1 MPYTYTYV
9 SPSSTTSLN
18 SAFVFLDICAGI
30 LRYVQSPS
38 HHRPTS
44 PLANSFV
51 PGDYF
56 THTQDD
62 TSCGHFTNTSHGS
75 NDHYTNSYHPNGYYS
90 RSRSRPSPPPNFNP
104 GPKVHQYRHTIPS
117 PSASVFATVI
127 SATPLSDPGA
137 TSATPFQTFDARA
150 PDVANADPSSH
161 LITWSWSLSIRSN
174 HTSSG
179 SVYSSEASS
188 TCSFY
193 TASADDFELSMDDAQ
208 IWMANRQC
216 RKTFKRN
223 VSPTLSPILPMGKLQ
238 EDSPLSFALTP
249 PKPILNDC
257 SDSSGFASTLGSVY
271 GFVSR
276 SGISSSDTEPD
287 LADEKAEE
295 SERRKLRITL
305 QNGPLSI

>member
-1 MPYTYTYV
+1 MFNRHHITVRHRLWPTLLFQA
-9 SPSSTTSLN
+9 TTSPIHKTILL
-18 SAFVFLDICAGI
+18 VGI
-30 LRYVQSPS
+30 SQ
-38 HHRPTS
+38 TQ
-44 PLANSFV
+44 ATAQMITTQ
-51 PGDYF
+51 
-56 THTQDD
+56 THTTQMAITLVPVRDLLQ
-62 TSCGHFTNTSHGS
+62 
-75 NDHYTNSYHPNGYYS
+75 
-90 RSRSRPSPPPNFNP
+90 NFNP

-117 PSASVFATVI
+117 PSASIFATVI

-161 LITWSWSLSIRSN
+161 PITWSWSLSIRSN

-238 EDSPLSFALTP
+238 EDSPFSFVLTP

>member
-1 MPYTYTYV
+1 MVLQSQASGQNFGHDRAWWNGPGSVGHQETSVNGSYSYLCATADADAALLMPYTYTYV
-9 SPSSTTSLN
+9 SPSSTTSLS
-18 SAFVFLDICAGI
+18 SASVFLDICAGI

-62 TSCGHFTNTSHGS
+62 TSSCAHFTNTSHGS
-75 NDHYTNSYHPNGYYS
+75 SDHYTYSYHPNGYYS

-104 GPKVHQYRHTIPS
+104 GPKVHQYRHTTIPS

-179 SVYSSEASS
+179 SVCSSEASS

-208 IWMANRQC
+208 VNMDGQPIVSQDIQEKRLSHLVTDLTNGQTPRGQPLVIRLDAT
-216 RKTFKRN
+216 KTD
-223 VSPTLSPILPMGKLQ
+223 P
-238 EDSPLSFALTP
+238 E
-249 PKPILNDC
+249 
-257 SDSSGFASTLGSVY
+257 
-271 GFVSR
+271 
-276 SGISSSDTEPD
+276 
-287 LADEKAEE
+287 
-295 SERRKLRITL
+295 
-305 QNGPLSI
+305 

>member
-1 MPYTYTYV
+1 VVLQSQASGQTFGHDRAWWNGPGSVGYQETSVNGSYSYLCATADADAALLMPYTYTYV
-9 SPSSTTSLN
+9 SPSSTTSLS
-18 SAFVFLDICAGI
+18 SASVFLDICAGI

-56 THTQDD
+56 THTQDG

-137 TSATPFQTFDARA
+137 TSATPFQTFDAPA

-161 LITWSWSLSIRSN
+161 PITWSWSLSIRSN

-179 SVYSSEASS
+179 SVY
-188 TCSFY
+188 
-193 TASADDFELSMDDAQ
+193 
-208 IWMANRQC
+208 
-216 RKTFKRN
+216 
-223 VSPTLSPILPMGKLQ
+223 
-238 EDSPLSFALTP
+238 
-249 PKPILNDC
+249 
-257 SDSSGFASTLGSVY
+257 
-271 GFVSR
+271 
-276 SGISSSDTEPD
+276 
-287 LADEKAEE
+287 
-295 SERRKLRITL
+295 
-305 QNGPLSI
+305 